1 MFIYKMRYTVNLNV
15 YIQNAIHSKPKY
27 VYIKNAIKSKP
38 EYVYIQNAIH
48 SKPKCLYTKC
58 DTQ

>member
-15 YIQNAIHSKPKY
+15 YIQNAIHIKPKY

-48 SKPKCLYTKC
+48 SKP
-58 DTQ
+58 